1 MDEVL
6 NLVPQDTSYLVGVPR
21 LGDALYHLVESVS
34 AALSQPIFLVVHG
47 VSP

>member
-6 NLVPQDTSYLVGVPR
+6 DLAPQDTGYHVGVPR

-34 AALSQPIFLVVHG
+34 AVLCQSIFPDYLSQ
-47 VSP
+47 